1 MVEEHK
7 HAETLRVMKIIRNRS
22 YMKVEKSQDVLP
34 SLDSRKVREL
44 SKFKKDL
51 VLINFDQKATERLID
66 VKNLVHSYSADDFSL
81 KIDFLEC
88 TIKKI

>member
-81 KIDFLEC
+81 KIDSLEC